1 MGNSISKSKSNKNTV
16 CVTGPNVIYM
26 RNNYGL
32 DSVSQLLWWV
42 TECGFPDGGSFSL
55 KQLDLLKGNLTQ
67 MERDN
72 VGKKKKNRVEV
83 NWTAFHMWK
92 LEAEKRFQK
101 AQCTPKRVSIQ
112 YVQNTQSTISS
123 SQSLQ
128 CLKSF
133 SDDTD
138 LDGPPP
144 RPRLAAA
151 ASCRQVCTD
160 PEPARVELK
169 ESPPSPP
176 IADRTLQK
184 DKQKETTDLEPV
196 REEASTPEVKEQ
208 LQSVITMPMVEVAGP
223 DGDPMLVQR
232 PWTLKDIEHAHE
244 HLPDPREVGGKKFG
258 VELERFCKEFS
269 PTSLEL
275 RHLLGRKLEADITQ
289 IKYEWPDE
297 NLCMRHPDHESGRNA
312 TYYNFITELREAC
325 YEAFPVKM
333 DMTKIAL
340 CKQQDG
346 ETVAQYLHCLTEVHN
361 AHSGLIAPENMSEGV
376 VTAYEAHL
384 RNSFMNGLIPEI
396 SDKVK
401 NLCITWDTEKL
412 SLIEQHALHAEKLLT
427 QTKQEQGKKERR
439 ANTQSSA
446 DNDASHDEISN
457 TMERAF
463 HISRKR
469 AISRKR
475 RRQKRKRGREWMQH
489 LRSRRSVLKGW
500 VSQNL

>member
-1 MGNSISKSKSNKNTV
+1 MLNKNPV
-16 CVTGPNVIYM
+16 CVTGPNVNYM
-26 RNNYGL
+26 RNNYGP
-32 DSVSQLLWWV
+32 DSVSQLLRWV

-72 VGKKKKNRVEV
+72 VGKKKKSRVEI
-83 NWTAFHMWK
+83 NWTAFHLWK

-101 AQCTPKRVSIQ
+101 AQCTPKRASIQ
-112 YVQNTQSTISS
+112 YVQNTQSTISN

-133 SDDTD
+133 SDDPD

-151 ASCRQVCTD
+151 ASCRQVCAD
-160 PEPARVELK
+160 LEPARVEPK
-169 ESPPSPP
+169 ESPLPPPKAVKADPPSPP
-176 IADRTLQK
+176 IADRTRQK

-196 REEASTPEVKEQ
+196 REEASIPEVNEK

-223 DGDPMLVQR
+223 DGDPMLVHR

-258 VELERFCKEFS
+258 VELERFCKEFR

-275 RHLLGRKLEADITQ
+275 RRLLGRKLASDITR

-312 TYYNFITELREAC
+312 TYYNFVTELREAC
-325 YEAFPVKM
+325 CEAFPVKM

-340 CKQQDG
+340 CKQQDS
-346 ETVAQYLHCLTEVHN
+346 ETVAQYLHRLTEVHN
-361 AHSGLIAPENMSEGV
+361 AHSGLTAPENE
-376 VTAYEAHL
+376 
-384 RNSFMNGLIPEI
+384 
-396 SDKVK
+396 
-401 NLCITWDTEKL
+401 
-412 SLIEQHALHAEKLLT
+412 
-427 QTKQEQGKKERR
+427 
-439 ANTQSSA
+439 
-446 DNDASHDEISN
+446 
-457 TMERAF
+457 
-463 HISRKR
+463 
-469 AISRKR
+469 
-475 RRQKRKRGREWMQH
+475 
-489 LRSRRSVLKGW
+489 
-500 VSQNL
+500 